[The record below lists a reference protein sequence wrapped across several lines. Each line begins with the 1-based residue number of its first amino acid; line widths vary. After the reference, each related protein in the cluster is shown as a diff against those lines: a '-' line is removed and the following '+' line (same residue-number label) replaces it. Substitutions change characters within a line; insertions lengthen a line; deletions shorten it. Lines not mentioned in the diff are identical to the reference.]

1 MGIVRP
7 FLPFFD
13 GVAAMDFHKSPC
25 QKMLKGRGAIL
36 KNYWSALQL
45 RLYHNGVHPP
55 FLFYPYPLLLIL
67 CKPHRFAFLI
77 LFWIDRPPLIIG
89 FHLSTISS
97 DPDDKWFAVCFFK
110 AFSFTFVYRFFGAA
124 QVLSLC
130 LSLSILMIIR

>member
-13 GVAAMDFHKSPC
+13 GVAAMDSRK
-25 QKMLKGRGAIL
+25 IL
-36 KNYWSALQL
+36 SKKAERQRSNFKNHWSALQL

-55 FLFYPYPLLLIL
+55 FLFYPYPLLLVL
-67 CKPHRFAFLI
+67 CKPHRFAFPI
-77 LFWIDRPPLIIG
+77 LFWMDRPPLIIG

-130 LSLSILMIIR
+130 LSLSIFMVIR